1 MQMSACLFGT
11 HKRINSRRTN
21 NTFTLEAPKCLRLPD
36 QGQASGRKGDEA
48 SICEVHS
55 ESLSRTLD
63 DADGGTGI
71 CDAVADVFED
81 ALIDAGALDLREVA
95 TKRSVLCRMVSVGV
109 AVARTT
115 VRADVGN

>member
-1 MQMSACLFGT
+1 MSACLFGT

-71 CDAVADVFED
+71 CDAVAGVFED
-81 ALIDAGALDLREVA
+81 ALIDAGALDAERSRRENGV
-95 TKRSVLCRMVSVGV
+95 CCVGW
-109 AVARTT
+109 
-115 VRADVGN
+115 